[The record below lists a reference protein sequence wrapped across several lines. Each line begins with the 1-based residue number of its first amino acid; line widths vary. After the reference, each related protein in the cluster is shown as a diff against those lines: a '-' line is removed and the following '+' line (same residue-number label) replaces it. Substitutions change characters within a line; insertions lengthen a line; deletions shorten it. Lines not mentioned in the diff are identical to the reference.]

1 MPLSAKLEL
10 EWEEDVDVL
19 SLSGLHL
26 ALVVHN
32 FG

>member
-26 ALVVHN
+26 GTLQE
-32 FG
+32 F